1 MDTFLKWSRAGS
13 HWKELMMNHIIGK
26 KYKNLLDIGAGSCD
40 EYSRF
45 KKAKYDIDYNA
56 TEITNKFIIYAKER
70 GINIKKANLYKLP
83 FDNESFDVIICYD
96 VLNHQKSF
104 KEALSEII
112 RVTRNE
118 AIISFFKPFAEEE
131 DAKRELED
139 SKNIFNIDYS
149 NEDGICLERFRGE
162 NNYVSCIYNFFYL
175 KKIKMFLNSFDNI
188 DFTFFK
194 VNKSRD
200 SNDKSFINILRISKL
215 KDVNNS
221 FFIFK
226 EKQFP
231 LFMILHK
238 VILKKVLY
246 FYKFS
251 KKNVLTL
258 YKLFKNF

>member
-1 MDTFLKWSRAGS
+1 
-13 HWKELMMNHIIGK
+13 
-26 KYKNLLDIGAGSCD
+26 
-40 EYSRF
+40 
-45 KKAKYDIDYNA
+45 
-56 TEITNKFIIYAKER
+56 
-70 GINIKKANLYKLP
+70 
-83 FDNESFDVIICYD
+83 
-96 VLNHQKSF
+96 
-104 KEALSEII
+104 
-112 RVTRNE
+112 
-118 AIISFFKPFAEEE
+118 
-131 DAKRELED
+131 
-139 SKNIFNIDYS
+139 
-149 NEDGICLERFRGE
+149 
-162 NNYVSCIYNFFYL
+162 
-175 KKIKMFLNSFDNI
+175 MFLNSFDNI

-194 VNKSRD
+194 VNKSKD